1 MGALEIKNLNK
12 SYGKYKALNN
22 INITIKEGMYG
33 LLGPNGA
40 GKTTLMRILTTL
52 LECDN
57 GEITYGEINWENGD
71 KVRSLLGYLPQHFS
85 MYKNMKLEEILEYI
99 ATLKGI
105 KENEVKEEIERVLR
119 ETNLY
124 SDKNKK
130 IKELSGGM
138 VRRFGIAQAI
148 LGDPRIL
155 IVDEPTTGLDPEKRI
170 EFRNLLNDLVGKKII
185 IISTH
190 IVEDIEATCDQVCV
204 IDKGNILYSGDLT
217 ELREKAKGKIYE
229 GLYTKEE
236 IKDIRKKVKVISS
249 KYKGDGVILRYT
261 SEEGHIIDNSFIVE
275 PTLEDAYFCMIG
287 EKRE

>member
-1 MGALEIKNLNK
+1 MGELIIRNLNK

-52 LECDN
+52 LEYDG
-57 GEITYGEINWENGD
+57 GEISYGEINWKNGD
-71 KVRSLLGYLPQHFS
+71 SVRSLLGYLPQHFS
-85 MYKNMKLEEILEYI
+85 MYKNMKLVEILDYI
-99 ATLKGI
+99 ATLKG
-105 KENEVKEEIERVLR
+105 VEECKIQGEINRVLK
-119 ETNLY
+119 ETALY
-124 SDKNKK
+124 QDRNKK

-148 LGDPRIL
+148 LGDPKII

-170 EFRNLLNDLVGKKII
+170 EFRNLLNDLAGNKII

-204 IDKGNILYSGDLT
+204 LNRGNILYSGDLAQM
-217 ELREKAKGKIYE
+217 RNMARGKVFE
-229 GLYTKEE
+229 GVYSKEE
-236 IKDIRKKVKVISS
+236 ARGFREKVKVISS
-249 KYKGDGVILRYT
+249 KYIEGGVVVRYLNENDVILN
-261 SEEGHIIDNSFIVE
+261 NSKLVE
-275 PTLEDAYFCMIG
+275 PTLEDAYFCLIG
-287 EKRE
+287 DGCE